1 MFKNNLKYLEKVNKN
16 LAKKINNVSLKEVTK
31 NLGALKNQYG
41 EYVLTNGEQYIDDTP
56 SPQEAAKKI
65 YEEQIKSATSRHDFI
80 LIFGLGLGNL
90 LDYVHSQSI
99 SSLILYEPDLNILRF
114 TFEYVDMTKYFAD
127 GRLYITDNIND
138 CTKYISEKYLLDD
151 KIEFVFLKNYVMQH
165 SSEFTV
171 LTERIYATCQNK
183 IIDLNTIKKLSKN
196 WVINILHNATSKERN
211 YPINLLENAFK
222 NKTALVLGA
231 GPSLKDNLEKIKNN
245 RDKFVIFAVH
255 RTLETLKNS
264 GIVPDFCVVIDA
276 KWIKETI
283 KTDNDYLKDINLIS
297 DIKADYYLKTK
308 TFKNYFVY
316 YSQNNIFSNKM
327 QIKCSNSIRCLETG
341 GTSTIC
347 AYRCAKLMGFKN
359 IIFAGV
365 DLAFKDD
372 TAYCTGQIAA
382 ANDGKSIKLHNNI
395 IALATVKSI
404 TGEYVK
410 TRADYAEFI
419 KQFELI
425 FAKDKTSKIYNLSTF
440 GAFINGMKYKSLEEI
455 LPDETVS
462 ITDSI
467 ENIINN
473 ANPQEEKIH
482 KTSINILKEEQEK
495 IKPVVSSIKEWFE
508 MYKEHPS
515 FFEYATNIV
524 TSITS
529 TMILE
534 DIIQIE
540 LIQFSKLVLSKND
553 SAKKDLL
560 VNMFNTILNYSKN
573 LDNLINI
580 ENNV

>member
-1 MFKNNLKYLEKVNKN
+1 MFKNNIKLLEKVNKT
-16 LAKKINNVSLKEVTK
+16 LAIKINRVSLKDASK

-41 EYVLTNGEQYIDDTP
+41 EYVLTTGEQYIDDTP
-56 SPQEAAKKI
+56 SPLEAAKKI
-65 YEEQIKSATSRHDFI
+65 CEEQIKSATSRHDFI

-114 TFEYVDMTKYFAD
+114 TFEYVDLTKYFED
-127 GRLYITDNIND
+127 KRLYITDNIND

-151 KIEFVFLKNYVMQH
+151 KIEFVFIKNYVMLH

-171 LTERIYATCQNK
+171 LTERIYEACQNK
-183 IIDLNTIKKLSKN
+183 IIDLNTIKKLSKD
-196 WVINILHNATSKERN
+196 WVINILHNATDNVKN
-211 YPINLLENAFK
+211 YPINILENKFK

-231 GPSLKDNLEKIKNN
+231 GPSLKDNIEKIKNN

-255 RTLETLKNS
+255 RTLEILKNN
-264 GIVPDFCVVIDA
+264 GIIPDFCVVVDA
-276 KWIKETI
+276 KWLKDSL
-283 KTDNDYLKDINLIS
+283 KADNDYLKNINVIA
-297 DIKADYYLKTK
+297 DIKADYFLRTK
-308 TFKNYFVY
+308 TFKNYFIY
-316 YSQNNIFSNKM
+316 YSHNNIFSNKL
-327 QIKCSNSIRCLETG
+327 QIKYPTNIKCMETG

-372 TAYCTGQIAA
+372 TAYCTGQIAV

-410 TRADYAEFI
+410 TRADYAGFI

-425 FAKDKTSKIYNLSTF
+425 FAQDKTSNLYNLSTF
-440 GAFINGMKYKSLEEI
+440 GAFINGMKYKQIEEI
-455 LPDETVS
+455 LPDETIS
-462 ITDSI
+462 ITETL
-467 ENIINN
+467 ENITNN
-473 ANPQEEKIH
+473 AITQEEKIH
-482 KTSINILKEEQEK
+482 NTSFSILKEEYKK
-495 IKPVVSSIKEWFE
+495 IQPVINAVKEWFE
-508 MYKEHPS
+508 MYKDHPS

-529 TMILE
+529 TMILQ
-534 DIIQIE
+534 DIVQIE
-540 LIQFSKLVLSKND
+540 MIQFSKLVSSND
-553 SAKKDLL
+553 NNAKKELL
-560 VNMFNTILNYSKN
+560 VNMFNTILDYYKN
-573 LDNLINI
+573 LDNLIKIEKNI
-580 ENNV
+580 